1 MIKKFYPPVK
11 SVTLKDQQTV
21 WKVNFSGVD
30 NGLLGSVPKNEASN
44 LKEAREI
51 FLDKYSTKKKCFANS
66 DIKVEGVQ
74 YRITEDIKNQIMKL
88 MRPVILN

>member
-1 MIKKFYPPVK
+1 MKKFYPPVK

-30 NGLLGSVPKNEASN
+30 GGLLGSVPKNEASN

-51 FLDKYSTKKKCFANS
+51 FLD
-66 DIKVEGVQ
+66 
-74 YRITEDIKNQIMKL
+74 
-88 MRPVILN
+88 

>member
-1 MIKKFYPPVK
+1 MRKFYPPVK
-11 SVTLKDQQTV
+11 SVTMADQRTV

-30 NGLLGSVPKNEASN
+30 GKLLSSVSKSKAKNIEEAT
-44 LKEAREI
+44 KI
-51 FLDKYSTKKKCFANS
+51 FLDKFSTKKKCLANS

-74 YRITEDIKNQIMKL
+74 YRITGNIKNQIMKL